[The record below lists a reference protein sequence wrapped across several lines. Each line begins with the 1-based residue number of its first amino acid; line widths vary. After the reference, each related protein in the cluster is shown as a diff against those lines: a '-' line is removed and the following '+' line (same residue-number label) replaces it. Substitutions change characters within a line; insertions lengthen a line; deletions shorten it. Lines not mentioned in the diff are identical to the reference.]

1 VVSISRRDILALGAA
16 GGAAVVA
23 TAAQA
28 ASFGNP
34 DSPAQGAINA
44 NPAGLSDPGPKNP
57 ALNSQFPSFM
67 SQPATDVGNMP
78 LFWGSFNNAPKR
90 IQDGGWARQ
99 VTEADFA
106 ISEAVSGVNM
116 RLGPGGIRELHWH
129 LAAEWGYMTNGFCRV
144 TVLDPQGRAYVQ
156 DVKEGDLWY
165 FPAGYPHSLQG
176 LGPAG
181 CEFRSSS
188 TTGSNLNT
196 TRCW

>member
-1 VVSISRRDILALGAA
+1 MDPFSRREFLALGAA

-44 NPAGLSDPGPKNP
+44 NPAGLSDPGPKNS
-57 ALNSQFPSFM
+57 ALGSQFPSFR
-67 SQPATDVGNMP
+67 SPPATDVGDMP

-90 IQDGGWARQ
+90 IQNGGWARQ
-99 VTEADFA
+99 VTQADFA

-129 LAAEWGYMTNGFCRV
+129 LAAEWGYVSNGSCRV
-144 TVLDPQGRAYVQ
+144 TVLDPAGRAYVQ
-156 DVKEGDLWY
+156 DVKEDGRRVHLPTSPSPGRTADRV
-165 FPAGYPHSLQG
+165 PARARTS
-176 LGPAG
+176 
-181 CEFRSSS
+181 
-188 TTGSNLNT
+188 
-196 TRCW
+196 